1 MTLDTVV
8 QNPFAVITI
17 IAAPAILT
25 NASSILTLSTSTRL
39 MRCLDRINT
48 LTGHLDRQEVS
59 NELRKVYL
67 EQAELSHKQA
77 RQFLGA
83 LRWIYIALA
92 AFAIASFLALMG
104 ASTVT
109 LLPGKVLE
117 LLGALSLIAGGVGA
131 LGFLWSS
138 INLII
143 ASRITVQVLQADN
156 EILKRHHLRR

>member
-48 LTGHLDRQEVS
+48 LTGHLDGQEIS
-59 NELRKVYL
+59 KELRTVYL

-156 EILKRHHLRR
+156 EILKRHHLRP

>member
-1 MTLDTVV
+1 MTIDTVV
-8 QNPFAVITI
+8 QNPFAVITV

-48 LTGHLDRQEVS
+48 LTGHLDRQEIS
-59 NELRKVYL
+59 KELRVIYL
-67 EQAELSHKQA
+67 EQVELSHKQA

-83 LRWIYIALA
+83 LRWIYVALG
-92 AFAIASFLALMG
+92 AFAIASFLALVG

-109 LLPGKVLE
+109 LLPEKVLE
-117 LLGALSLIAGGVGA
+117 VFGALSLVSGGVGA

-138 INLII
+138 INLIS
-143 ASRITVQVLQADN
+143 ASRITVRVLQTDN
-156 EILKRHHLRR
+156 EMLKALHRK

>member
-48 LTGHLDRQEVS
+48 LTGHLDRNEIS
-59 NELRKVYL
+59 KELRMVYL

-83 LRWIYIALA
+83 LRWIYISLA

-109 LLPGKVLE
+109 LLPEKVLE
-117 LLGALSLIAGGVGA
+117 ILGALSLIAGGVGA

-156 EILKRHHLRR
+156 EILKRHHLK

>member
-1 MTLDTVV
+1 MTIDTVV

-48 LTGHLDRQEVS
+48 LTGHLDRHEIS
-59 NELRKVYL
+59 KELRAVYL
-67 EQAELSHKQA
+67 EQTELSHRQA

-83 LRWIYIALA
+83 LRWIYVALG

-109 LLPGKVLE
+109 LLPGKILE
-117 LLGALSLIAGGVGA
+117 ALGALSLIAGGVGA

-138 INLII
+138 VNLIS
-143 ASRITVQVLQADN
+143 ASRIIVQILQTDN
-156 EILKRHHLRR
+156 EILKALHRK